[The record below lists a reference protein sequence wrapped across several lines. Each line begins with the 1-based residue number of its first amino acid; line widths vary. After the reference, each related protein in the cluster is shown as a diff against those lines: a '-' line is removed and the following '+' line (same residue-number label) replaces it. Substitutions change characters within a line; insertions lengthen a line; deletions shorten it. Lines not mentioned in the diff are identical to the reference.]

1 VNANMA
7 SKTRHHRGARRALTH
22 LLTTASHA
30 KRAFPPADLHK
41 LEAAVRE
48 GEQRHR
54 GEVRVVIES
63 SLPVRDAWA
72 GVTPRHRARTL
83 FGLLEVWNTREH
95 VGVLLYINLAD
106 HAVEILA
113 DHGIAAKVD
122 AHAWRAICETI
133 TRGFAQRVA
142 IAPVLDA
149 LAQIND
155 LLAAHAPSDGT
166 ARSNELADKP
176 LML

>member
-1 VNANMA
+1 MA
-7 SKTRHHRGARRALTH
+7 STTQHHRGARRALTH
-22 LLTTASHA
+22 LLTTPSHA
-30 KRAFPPADLHK
+30 RRVFPPADLLK
-41 LEAAVRE
+41 LEATVRE

-72 GVTPRHRARTL
+72 GVTPRERARTL
-83 FGLLEVWNTREH
+83 FGLLEVWNTHEH
-95 VGVLLYINLAD
+95 VGVLLYINFAD

-122 AHAWRAICETI
+122 AHAWHAVCETI
-133 TRGFAQRVA
+133 TRGFAQRVT
-142 IAPVLDA
+142 ITPVLEA

-155 LLAAHAPSDGT
+155 ILATHAPFDGT
-166 ARSNELADKP
+166 PRANELADKP
-176 LML
+176 LVL

>member
-1 VNANMA
+1 MT
-7 SKTRHHRGARRALTH
+7 SPRHHRGARRALRH
-22 LLTTASHA
+22 LATTTAHA
-30 KRAFPPADLHK
+30 RRAFSPSDLQR

-54 GEVRVVIES
+54 GEVRVVIEA

-72 GVTPRHRARTL
+72 GVTPRQRARTL
-83 FGLLEVWNTREH
+83 FGLLEVWNTHEH

-113 DHGIAAKVD
+113 DRGIAAKVD
-122 AHAWRAICETI
+122 AHAWRTACETI
-133 TRGFAQRVA
+133 TRGFAQRVSM
-142 IAPVLDA
+142 APVLAA

-155 LLAAHAPSDGT
+155 LLASHAPADGT
-166 ARSNELADKP
+166 PRANELSDRP
-176 LML
+176 LVL

>member
-1 VNANMA
+1 MNATMA
-7 SKTRHHRGARRALTH
+7 TKTRHHRGARRALAH
-22 LLTTASHA
+22 LLTTTSHA
-30 KRAFPPADLHK
+30 KRAFPPADLQK

-63 SLPVRDAWA
+63 SLTARDAWA
-72 GVTPRHRARTL
+72 GITPRHRARTL

-122 AHAWRAICETI
+122 AHAWRNICETI
-133 TRGFAQRVA
+133 TRGFAQRVSM
-142 IAPVLDA
+142 APVLEA

-155 LLAAHAPSDGT
+155 ILAAHFPSDGT
-166 ARSNELADKP
+166 PRANELADKP
-176 LML
+176 LVM

>member
-1 VNANMA
+1 MA
-7 SKTRHHRGARRALTH
+7 SVSRHHRGARRALVH

-30 KRAFPPADLHK
+30 RSAFPPEDLRR

-72 GVTPRHRARTL
+72 GVTPRQRARTL
-83 FGLLEVWNTREH
+83 FGLLEVWNTHAH

-122 AHAWRAICETI
+122 AQAWRAICDTI
-133 TRGFAQRVA
+133 TRGFAQRLSM
-142 IAPVLDA
+142 APVLDA

-155 LLAAHAPSDGT
+155 LLAMHAPGDGT
-166 ARSNELADKP
+166 PRTNELSDQP
-176 LML
+176 LVL

>member
-1 VNANMA
+1 MA
-7 SKTRHHRGARRALTH
+7 SKPRHHRGARRALTH
-22 LLTTASHA
+22 LLTTPLHA
-30 KRAFPPADLHK
+30 RRAFPAADLHK
-41 LEAAVRE
+41 LEAAVRD

-63 SLPVRDAWA
+63 ALPVRDAWA
-72 GVTPRHRARTL
+72 GVTPRQRARTL

-113 DHGIAAKVD
+113 DHGIAAKVERQ
-122 AHAWRAICETI
+122 AWRAICETI

-142 IAPVLDA
+142 ITPVLEA
-149 LAQIND
+149 LAQVNE
-155 LLAAHAPSDGT
+155 LLAAHVPSDGT
-166 ARSNELADKP
+166 PRANELSDRP
-176 LML
+176 VVL

>member
-1 VNANMA
+1 MA
-7 SKTRHHRGARRALTH
+7 SNTRHHRGARRALTH
-22 LLTTASHA
+22 LLSTPSQAR
-30 KRAFPPADLHK
+30 RAFPPADLQR

-63 SLPVRDAWA
+63 ALPVRDAWA
-72 GVTPRHRARTL
+72 GITPRQRARTL

-113 DHGIAAKVD
+113 DHGIAAIVD
-122 AHAWRAICETI
+122 AHTWRDICDTI
-133 TRGFAQRVA
+133 TRGFAQRVS
-142 IAPVLDA
+142 ITPVLDA
-149 LAQIND
+149 LTQIND
-155 LLAAHAPSDGT
+155 VLAAHVPSDGT
-166 ARSNELADKP
+166 QRTNELSDRP
-176 LML
+176 VVL

>member
-1 VNANMA
+1 MA
-7 SKTRHHRGARRALTH
+7 SKPRHHRGARRALAH
-22 LLTTASHA
+22 LLTTPLRAR
-30 KRAFPPADLHK
+30 RAFPAADLHK
-41 LEAAVRE
+41 LEAAVRD

-63 SLPVRDAWA
+63 ALPVRDAWA
-72 GVTPRHRARTL
+72 GVTPRQRARTL

-122 AHAWRAICETI
+122 AQAWRAICETI
-133 TRGFAQRVA
+133 TRGFAQRVT

-155 LLAAHAPSDGT
+155 LLAAHVPSDGT
-166 ARSNELADKP
+166 PRANELSDRP
-176 LML
+176 VVL

>member
-1 VNANMA
+1 MA
-7 SKTRHHRGARRALTH
+7 SKPRYHRGARRALTH
-22 LLTTASHA
+22 LLTTPAHA
-30 KRAFPPADLHK
+30 RRAFPPDDLRK
-41 LEAAVRE
+41 LEAAVRD

-54 GEVRVVIES
+54 GEVRIVIES
-63 SLPVRDAWA
+63 ALPVRDAWA

-83 FGLLEVWNTREH
+83 FGLLEVWNTHEH

-113 DHGIAAKVD
+113 DHGIAAKVE
-122 AHAWRAICETI
+122 AHAWRTVCDTI
-133 TRGFAQRVA
+133 TRGFAQRVS

-155 LLAAHAPSDGT
+155 ILATHAPSDGT
-166 ARSNELADKP
+166 PRANELSDRP
-176 LML
+176 LVL

>member
-1 VNANMA
+1 MA
-7 SKTRHHRGARRALTH
+7 SKTRHHHGARRALTH
-22 LLTTASHA
+22 LLTTSSHA
-30 KRAFPPADLHK
+30 RRAFPPADLQK

-72 GVTPRHRARTL
+72 GVSPRHRARML

-122 AHAWRAICETI
+122 AHAWRTICQTI
-133 TRGFAQRVA
+133 TRGFAQRVSMT
-142 IAPVLDA
+142 PVLDA

-155 LLAAHAPSDGT
+155 LLAAHVPSDGT
-166 ARSNELADKP
+166 PRTNELSDRP
-176 LML
+176 VVL

>member
-1 VNANMA
+1 MA
-7 SKTRHHRGARRALTH
+7 TKTRHHRGARRALIH
-22 LLTTASHA
+22 LLSTPLHA
-30 KRAFPPADLHK
+30 RRAFPAADLRT
-41 LEAAVRE
+41 LEAAVRD

-63 SLPVRDAWA
+63 SLPMRDAWA
-72 GVTPRHRARTL
+72 GVSPRQRARTL

-122 AHAWRAICETI
+122 AQAWHAICGTI

-149 LAQIND
+149 LAQINNV
-155 LLAAHAPSDGT
+155 LAEHAPSDGT
-166 ARSNELADKP
+166 PRANELSDRP
-176 LML
+176 VVL

>member
-1 VNANMA
+1 MT
-7 SKTRHHRGARRALTH
+7 SIRHHRGARRALRH
-22 LLTTASHA
+22 LTTTAAHA
-30 KRAFPPADLHK
+30 RRAFSPSDLQQ

-54 GEVRVVIES
+54 GEVRVVIEA
-63 SLPVRDAWA
+63 SLPMRDAWA
-72 GVTPRHRARTL
+72 GVTPRQRARTL
-83 FGLLEVWNTREH
+83 FGLLEVWNTHEH

-113 DHGIAAKVD
+113 DRGIAAKVEPQ
-122 AHAWRAICETI
+122 AWRTACETI

-142 IAPVLDA
+142 ITPVLEA

-155 LLAAHAPSDGT
+155 ILAAHAPTDST
-166 ARSNELADKP
+166 PRTNELSDRP
-176 LML
+176 LVL